1 MRGARSHQTFWL
13 YRKHLSNSLNVNF
26 SRMKVLIQNPD
37 SMLYLQDEDCWCADV
52 GRAFDFGNSDN
63 AIQFCVMH
71 SISPVHVVLQWAG
84 MPYSITIPIA
94 AGHPAH
100 PAKAARS
107 RKHA

>member
-1 MRGARSHQTFWL
+1 
-13 YRKHLSNSLNVNF
+13 
-26 SRMKVLIQNPD
+26 MKVLIQNPKNL
-37 SMLYLQDEDCWCADV
+37 LYLEDVDRWCADM
-52 GRAFDFGNSDN
+52 GKAFDFGNSDN

-71 SISPVHVVLQWAG
+71 SISPVHIVLQWAG